1 MAFGD
6 DAERTEA
13 ATPRRREKARED
25 GQAVKSR
32 EVVTTAVFLGNV
44 LFFSF
49 AGRSLY
55 DHMLTLTRE
64 AFLSL
69 GDVEV
74 SLAGVSH
81 LYASYLNHLATMLW
95 PLLLTVFVLTLGCH
109 LLQTGFL
116 FSLHGLA
123 PQWSHLNPAQGLQ
136 RILSMQGLNELV
148 KSLLK
153 LGVIGYMTYTTIAA
167 EVGSFMVL
175 SARDAAS
182 IVQYI
187 GQSTL
192 RVCIRASYVMVVLAV
207 LDYAWQRWQ
216 FEKSLRMSK
225 QEIKEENRSQEGD
238 PQLKARI
245 RSIMREMARKR
256 MMQDVP
262 KATVVVTN
270 PTHLAVALAYRRDEM
285 VAPQVV
291 AKGAGHVAER
301 IKAIAQEHAIL
312 LVENK
317 AVAQQLYKTVD
328 LGGAVPEGL
337 YKAVAEILAYVYR
350 LDKSSG

>member
-1 MAFGD
+1 MPFGD

-13 ATPRRREKARED
+13 ATPRRREKAREE
-25 GQAVKSR
+25 GQAIKSR
-32 EVVTTAVFLGNV
+32 EVVITAVFLGNV

-49 AGRSLY
+49 VDTSLY
-55 DHMLTLTRE
+55 EHMLTLTRE
-64 AFLSL
+64 AFVTM
-69 GDVEV
+69 GDVEF
-74 SLAGVSH
+74 SLAGMQH
-81 LYASYLNHLATMLW
+81 LYIRYLTHLATMLL
-95 PLLLTVFVLTLGCH
+95 PLLLTTFALTLGCH

-116 FSLHGLA
+116 FSLNSLA
-123 PQWSHLNPAQGLQ
+123 PQWSHINPAQGLQ
-136 RILSMQGLNELV
+136 RLLSIQGLNELV

-153 LGVIGYMTYTTIAA
+153 IGLIGYIMYRTIMS
-167 EVGSFMVL
+167 EVESFIML
-175 SARDAAS
+175 SARDVGS
-182 IVQYI
+182 IAQYV

-192 RVCIRASYVMVVLAV
+192 RVCVRAASVMLALAV
-207 LDYAWQRWQ
+207 FDYAWQRWQ

-225 QEIKEENRSQEGD
+225 QEIKEESKAQEGD
-238 PQLKARI
+238 PQIKARI

-270 PTHLAVALAYRRDEM
+270 PTHLAIALVYQREEM

-291 AKGAGHVAER
+291 AKGAGYVAER
-301 IKAIAQEHAIL
+301 IKAIAQEHAIP

-317 AVAQQLYKTVD
+317 PLAQQLFKTVD
-328 LGGAVPEGL
+328 IGEVIPEGL

-350 LDKSSG
+350 LEKRD

>member
-13 ATPRRREKARED
+13 ATPRRREQAREE
-25 GQAVKSR
+25 GKAVKSR
-32 EVVTTAVFLGNV
+32 EVIIAALFLSNV
-44 LFFSF
+44 LFFSV

-55 DHMLTLTRE
+55 EHMLTLTRE
-64 AFLSL
+64 AFLTL
-69 GDVEV
+69 GEVEV
-74 SLAGVSH
+74 SLVGLHH
-81 LYASYLNHLATMLW
+81 LYTRYLNHLATMML
-95 PLLLTVFVLTLGCH
+95 PLLLTTFVLTLGCH

-116 FSLHGLA
+116 FSLHSLA

-136 RILSMQGLNELV
+136 NIFSMRGLNEMV

-153 LGVIGYMTYTTIAA
+153 IGVIGYVAYKTITA
-167 EVGSFMVL
+167 EVESFLML
-175 SARDAAS
+175 SARDVVS
-182 IVQYI
+182 IAQYV
-187 GQSTL
+187 GRSTL
-192 RVCIRASYVMVVLAV
+192 HVCIRASYVMIALAV
-207 LDYAWQRWQ
+207 VDYAWQRWR

-225 QEIKEENRSQEGD
+225 QEIKEESKAQEGD

-270 PTHLAVALAYRRDEM
+270 PTHLAIALAYRREEM

-291 AKGAGHVAER
+291 AKGAGYVAER
-301 IKAIAQEHAIL
+301 IKAIAQEHAIP

-317 AVAQQLYKTVD
+317 PIAQQLFKTID
-328 LGGAVPEGL
+328 IGETIPEGL

-350 LDKSSG
+350 LEKRG

>member
-1 MAFGD
+1 MPFGD

-13 ATPRRREKARED
+13 ATPRRREKAREE
-25 GQAVKSR
+25 GQSIKSR
-32 EVVTTAVFLGNV
+32 EVVITAVFLSNV

-49 AGRSLY
+49 ADTSLY
-55 DHMLTLTRE
+55 EHMLTLTRE
-64 AFLSL
+64 AFVTVA
-69 GDVEV
+69 DVEF
-74 SLAGVSH
+74 SLAGMQH
-81 LYASYLNHLATMLW
+81 LYLRYLTHLATMLL
-95 PLLLTVFVLTLGCH
+95 PLLLTTFALTLGCH

-116 FSLHGLA
+116 FSPNSFA
-123 PQWSHLNPAQGLQ
+123 PQWSHINPAQGLQ
-136 RILSMQGLNELV
+136 RLLSMQGLNELI

-153 LGVIGYMTYTTIAA
+153 IGLIGYVMYRTMMS
-167 EVGSFMVL
+167 EVESFIML
-175 SARDAAS
+175 SARDVGS
-182 IVQYI
+182 IAQYV

-192 RVCIRASYVMVVLAV
+192 RVCIRAASVMLALAV
-207 LDYAWQRWQ
+207 FDYAWQRWQ

-225 QEIKEENRSQEGD
+225 QEIKEENKAQEGD
-238 PQLKARI
+238 PQIKARI

-270 PTHLAVALAYRRDEM
+270 PTHLAIALVYQREEM

-291 AKGAGHVAER
+291 AKGAGYVAER
-301 IKAIAQEHAIL
+301 IKAMAQEHAIP

-317 AVAQQLYKTVD
+317 PLAQQLFKTVD
-328 LGGAVPEGL
+328 IGEIIPEGL

-350 LDKSSG
+350 LEKRD

>member
-1 MAFGD
+1 MPFGD

-13 ATPRRREKARED
+13 ATPRRREQARKE
-25 GQAVKSR
+25 GKAVKSR
-32 EVVTTAVFLGNV
+32 EVIIAALFLSNV
-44 LFFSF
+44 LFFSV

-55 DHMLTLTRE
+55 EHMLTLTRE
-64 AFLSL
+64 AFLTL
-69 GDVEV
+69 GEVEV
-74 SLAGVSH
+74 SLVGLHH
-81 LYASYLNHLATMLW
+81 LYTRYLNHLATMLL
-95 PLLLTVFVLTLGCH
+95 PLLLTTFVLTLGCH

-116 FSLHGLA
+116 FSLHSLA

-136 RILSMQGLNELV
+136 NIFSMRGLNEMV

-153 LGVIGYMTYTTIAA
+153 IGIIGYVAYKTITG
-167 EVGSFMVL
+167 EVESFLLL
-175 SARDAAS
+175 SARDVVS
-182 IVQYI
+182 IAQYV

-192 RVCIRASYVMVVLAV
+192 HVCIRASYVMIALAV
-207 LDYAWQRWQ
+207 FDYAWQRWQ

-225 QEIKEENRSQEGD
+225 QEIQEESKAQEGD

-270 PTHLAVALAYRRDEM
+270 PTHLAIALAYRRDEM
-285 VAPQVV
+285 EAPQVV
-291 AKGAGHVAER
+291 AKGAGYVAER
-301 IKAIAQEHAIL
+301 IKAIAQEHAIP

-317 AVAQQLYKTVD
+317 PIAQQLFKTID
-328 LGGAVPEGL
+328 IGETIPEDL

-350 LDKSSG
+350 LEKRG

>member
-1 MAFGD
+1 MPFGD

-13 ATPRRREKARED
+13 ATPRRREQAREE
-25 GQAVKSR
+25 GKAVKSR
-32 EVVTTAVFLGNV
+32 EVIITALFLSNV
-44 LFFSF
+44 LVFSV

-55 DHMLTLTRE
+55 EHMLTLTRE
-64 AFLSL
+64 AFLTL
-69 GDVEV
+69 EEVEV
-74 SLAGVSH
+74 SLVGLHH
-81 LYASYLNHLATMLW
+81 LYTRYLNHLATMLL
-95 PLLLTVFVLTLGCH
+95 PLLLTTFALTLGCH

-116 FSLHGLA
+116 FSLHSLA
-123 PQWSHLNPAQGLQ
+123 PQWSHINPARGLQ
-136 RILSMQGLNELV
+136 NILSVRGLNEMV

-153 LGVIGYMTYTTIAA
+153 IGVIGYVAYKTIIA
-167 EVGSFMVL
+167 EVEHFLLL
-175 SARDAAS
+175 SARDVVS
-182 IVQYI
+182 IAQYV
-187 GQSTL
+187 GQSIL
-192 RVCIRASYVMVVLAV
+192 HVCIRASYVMIALAV
-207 LDYAWQRWQ
+207 VDYAWQRWR

-225 QEIKEENRSQEGD
+225 QEIKEESKAQEGD

-270 PTHLAVALAYRRDEM
+270 PTHLAIALAYRREEM

-291 AKGAGHVAER
+291 AKGAGYVAER
-301 IKAIAQEHAIL
+301 IKAIAQEHAIP

-317 AVAQQLYKTVD
+317 PIAQQLFKTID
-328 LGGAVPEGL
+328 IGETIPEGL

-350 LDKSSG
+350 LEKRG